1 MKYEVGD
8 VVLDSWGLGSPS
20 KATVINVKK
29 SLFGNKYY
37 TRTNYGGYESV
48 YPRKGSDLQL
58 LEKKP
63 EVIEETPQ
71 KKFDTEEL
79 IRLQSKQ
86 LENQRRIAEQMEQL
100 KQVRKAME
108 MKTPSLG
115 PWGTEGDWFDV
126 ETTTQLGKN
135 VEAGTIGRARVK
147 SDGNY
152 RVVIGNHEYN
162 LSPNIFHRAF
172 EKYDINDYATEYP
185 RKKEEKKVG
194 GELYGYP
201 PEEDTVPHSEIAKL
215 HDIAAKK
222 INAAEAKVAELERQL
237 EVSRRQKVA
246 EEYGIVAER
255 HLWDVVVDV
264 PMSWVGKRIPGGGE
278 RSTEV
283 ITEGQNMVE
292 AAMAAEAMAKGI
304 NENAYVV
311 KITYNRILGAVR

>member
-8 VVLDSWGLGSPS
+8 VVLDSWGIGSPS

-29 SLFGNKYY
+29 SLFGNRYY
-37 TRTNYGGYESV
+37 TRTQYGGYESV
-48 YPRKGSDLQL
+48 YPRKASDLKL

-63 EVIEETPQ
+63 EVIEETPRQ
-71 KKFDTEEL
+71 KFDTEEL

-86 LENQRRIAEQMEQL
+86 IENQRRIASEIAQRRLQAARAIAVADKL
-100 KQVRKAME
+100 R
-108 MKTPSLG
+108 G
-115 PWGTEGDWFDV
+115 NEGCFDV
-126 ETTTQLGKN
+126 VVTRAVGPSVSVGE
-135 VEAGTIGRARVK
+135 IGRALLK

-152 RVVIGNHEYN
+152 RVDFGKHEFN
-162 LSPNIFHRAF
+162 LSPQLFHASF
-172 EKYDINDYATEYP
+172 KKYAIEEYATEYP
-185 RKKEEKKVG
+185 RKKEENAMG

-201 PEEDTVPHSEIAKL
+201 SDADMERMKAVEEGNKRI
-215 HDIAAKK
+215 
-222 INAAEAKVAELERQL
+222 AELEHQL
-237 EVSRRQKVA
+237 ETTRRQKVA

-283 ITEGQNMVE
+283 LTEGQNMVE
-292 AAMAAEAMAKGI
+292 AAIAAEAMAKGI
-304 NENAYVV
+304 AENAYVV